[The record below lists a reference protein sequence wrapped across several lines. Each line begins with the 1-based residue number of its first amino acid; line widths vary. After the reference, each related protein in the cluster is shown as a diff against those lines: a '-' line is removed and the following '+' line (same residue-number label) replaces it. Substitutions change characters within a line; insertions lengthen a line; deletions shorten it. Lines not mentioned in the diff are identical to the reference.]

1 MNLRYGFAAAC
12 QRGGCVAVAG
22 RGFLRK
28 GTRSNVGLFDK
39 LKAGLTKTRN
49 ALTKNLDQ
57 LVFGKRV
64 LDQALYDE
72 LEELMISADMGPQ
85 FTFDLI
91 EDVKQRVKRRE
102 LSDASQ
108 IKKVLQERMIA
119 ILRQMEKPL
128 SIPKNRPFVIMA
140 VGVNGSGK
148 TTTIGKLAHR
158 LRRDGH
164 EVLLVAA
171 DTFRAAAIEQLEV
184 WGARVGSPVIKQK
197 MNADPAAVVFDAAG
211 KIKAGFN
218 GVVIVDT
225 AGRLH
230 TRTNLMEELKK
241 VKRVI
246 SRELPGAPEE
256 ILLVLDATTGQNAV
270 IQAKMFKEDIG
281 VTGIVLTKLD
291 GTSKGGVVVRIAG
304 ELGLPVR
311 FIGIGEGLED
321 LRPFDSGDFTAALL
335 D

>member
-1 MNLRYGFAAAC
+1 M
-12 QRGGCVAVAG
+12 
-22 RGFLRK
+22 
-28 GTRSNVGLFDK
+28 GLFDK
-39 LKAGLTKTRN
+39 LKAGLTKTRD
-49 ALTKNLDQ
+49 ALTKNLDN

-64 LDQALYDE
+64 LDQALFEE

-85 FTFDLI
+85 FTYDLI
-91 EDVKQRVKRRE
+91 DDVKQRVKRKE
-102 LSDASQ
+102 LQDASQ

-119 ILRQMEKPL
+119 ILQKMEKPL
-128 SIPKNRPFVIMA
+128 VIPKNQPFVIMA
-140 VGVNGSGK
+140 IGVNGSGK
-148 TTTIGKLAHR
+148 TTTIGKLTNL
-158 LRRDGH
+158 LRNDGH

-184 WGARVGSPVIKQK
+184 WGKRVNAPVIKQK
-197 MNADPAAVVFDAAG
+197 MNADPAAVVFDAVG
-211 KIKAGFN
+211 KIKAGFQ

-246 SRELPGAPEE
+246 SRELPGAPHE

-270 IQAKMFKEDIG
+270 MQAKMFKEDIG
-281 VTGIVLTKLD
+281 ATGIVLTKLD

-304 ELGLPVR
+304 ELELPVR
-311 FIGIGEGLED
+311 FIGVGEGLED
-321 LRPFDSGDFTAALL
+321 LRVFDSRDFTAALL